1 MRASQAA
8 ASRLSGDRDPGGTGA
23 GPSLSEL
30 QSERSAVPGSSGSS
44 RNTQPTASAR
54 KPAHAEPRHSAMWT
68 HCRTGDYRIL
78 SRLAPP
84 PSWAR
89 ADVPRGTSHPRA
101 TGSSSRW
108 AELLNCCPSYGWS
121 YRWARQGG
129 GRWGFTHFTFWRPRW
144 AVLLCGS
151 DLG

>member
-68 HCRTGDYRIL
+68 HCRTGDYEIL

-89 ADVPRGTSHPRA
+89 DDVHARNVTPARHKLFLPMGGA
-101 TGSSSRW
+101 T
-108 AELLNCCPSYGWS
+108 ELLPQLW
-121 YRWARQGG
+121 
-129 GRWGFTHFTFWRPRW
+129 
-144 AVLLCGS
+144 VEL
-151 DLG
+151 